1 MDTSL
6 YDALHKFM
14 NGYLDAKSETFA
26 GNPFGIFVR
35 SEIPSCIYN
44 TGLVDLE
51 KYLIT
56 GSVGQ
61 GNWAAVPWICIFD
74 RNITTSATRGVYI
87 VYLLSKDGK
96 SLYLTFNQGCT
107 DIRNSHSKRE
117 TINIM
122 REKAAQITNRIS
134 SRGFLVSDDVNL
146 GERLTDL
153 AEMYQRGSIFYR
165 KYEIDSL
172 PSEEDLRDDLSKMM
186 DIYKEY
192 VNKFLD
198 IKWLPSLDEYTPK
211 ITKDKWLELLND
223 RNIFWEESLVAMACM
238 MDNGGFGSCT
248 ELSNKYKH
256 PMTLWRTSC
265 GVHLASRIAEATGCE
280 IKQEK
285 GKNVWFVIPFLYKK
299 AGKEDVGSYIYKLR
313 PELEE
318 ALREYGIEQ
327 YFRLGKGEEHVI
339 NKDLISN
346 IEKYISSK
354 GFSFD
359 SGLIENYYLSL
370 KSKPFVIL
378 AGTSG
383 TGKTRL
389 VRLFAEAIGA
399 TVQNGRYKLVSVRPD
414 WSDSSDLFG
423 HVDLNGKF
431 IPGAIIDFIKRAS
444 ENKSEPYFLCL
455 DEMNLARVEYYLADI
470 LSIIETR
477 ELVDGEIVT
486 DPLIT
491 NNYYGADEAA
501 KAKYGDLAIPEN
513 LYIIGTVNM
522 DETTFPF
529 SKKVLDRAN
538 TIEFSTVDFTV
549 DLSDGEEVTP
559 IHADNS
565 FMKADYVFF
574 KQCVD
579 HYDLVNKITLEL
591 QSINKILE
599 KANCHVG
606 YRVRDEI
613 VFYMLNNDDADLL
626 GFNDAFDNELMQK
639 ILPRI
644 QGSSLSIKKML
655 CELFKICAGEYE
667 GYDTEEE
674 NASSKMFKAAQKED
688 CKYKHSAEKI
698 AYMVRRFEEDGF
710 TAYWL

>member
-172 PSEEDLRDDLSKMM
+172 PSEEELRDDLSKMM

-501 KAKYGDLAIPEN
+501 KALYGNIVIPEN
-513 LYIIGTVNM
+513 LYITGTVNM

-538 TIEFSTVDFTV
+538 TIEFSTVNLDME
-549 DLSDGEEVTP
+549 LPNEEEAMPVY
-559 IHADNS
+559 ADNS
-565 FMKADYVFF
+565 FMKAEYVFF
-574 KQCVD
+574 KQCAS
-579 HYDLVNKITLEL
+579 HYDLVKQITLEL
-591 QSINKILE
+591 QNINKVLE

-626 GFNDAFDNELMQK
+626 DYNDAFDNEIMQK

-644 QGSSLSIKKML
+644 QGSSLTIKKML
-655 CELFKICAGEYE
+655 CDLFEICAGKYE
-667 GYDTEEE
+667 GYNTEDS
-674 NASSKMFKAAQKED
+674 ASSKMFEVAHKED
-688 CKYKHSAEKI
+688 CKYKRSAEKI